1 MSNRIWRHTTAQ
13 CYRIA
18 LTIYQYSLG
27 ANAIFGKYLMM
38 QRATT
43 YTFVFTNTAEGE
55 NIYQCACR
63 WHWLPSTLSANVRG
77 KVIFA
82 FENPMKS
89 FGKQQSIF
97 TFSMDI
103 TRKKN
108 IYKKKK
114 YEMSFDHRIKSIKR
128 WQQPWLDCSCLRK
141 ADNLILCC
149 LVAALHCRAFIG
161 RWHSLIRFVHVLI
174 DGIAAPIDI
183 IPITLLLLLAK
194 CTMMMYEKYIEI
206 TTAATVIA
214 VMLLLIMP

>member
-1 MSNRIWRHTTAQ
+1 MTAYHSTMLPHRSND
-13 CYRIA
+13 
-18 LTIYQYSLG
+18 
-27 ANAIFGKYLMM
+27 
-38 QRATT
+38 
-43 YTFVFTNTAEGE
+43 
-55 NIYQCACR
+55 
-63 WHWLPSTLSANVRG
+63 LP
-77 KVIFA
+77 IFA
-82 FENPMKS
+82 RRECNIRQIFDDAESNDVYICVHEHSRRWKHLSMRMPVALIAVDVVSKCAW
-89 FGKQQSIF
+89 QSDICFWESNEIIRKTTIDFYIF
-97 TFSMDI
+97 YGYN
-103 TRKKN
+103 KKKKY
-108 IYKKKK
+108 IQKKK